1 MGRSCEN
8 PQNIIGLK
16 LHCIVRYSAC
26 RRKKQSAE
34 PKLEMPPRLCSA
46 PAPVPELQLPVLMTP
61 SHPDLVTESTR
72 DTDNGLN
79 LDNSVPDNE
88 TGGPQDFRTY
98 PEVANEVEDK
108 DASKDCVENGA
119 NTPNFCEATED
130 VPDPEPARVG
140 PPISH
145 WELLQAVLDKQ
156 GKWRGLSAIRT
167 DTSQNHHPCVTRS
180 LRRQQRMSAV
190 SVV

>member
-1 MGRSCEN
+1 
-8 PQNIIGLK
+8 
-16 LHCIVRYSAC
+16 
-26 RRKKQSAE
+26 
-34 PKLEMPPRLCSA
+34 MPPRLCSGQA
-46 PAPVPELQLPVLMTP
+46 PAPAPAPASLPELQLAVLMTP
-61 SHPDLVTESTR
+61 SHADPVTESTR

-88 TGGPQDFRTY
+88 TDEPQDFKTY
-98 PEVANEVEDK
+98 PEVANEAEDK
-108 DASKDCVENGA
+108 NASKDCAENGA

-130 VPDPEPARVG
+130 VTDPAPARLG
-140 PPISH
+140 SPISH

-156 GKWRGLSAIRT
+156 GRWRGLPAIRT

>member
-1 MGRSCEN
+1 
-8 PQNIIGLK
+8 
-16 LHCIVRYSAC
+16 
-26 RRKKQSAE
+26 
-34 PKLEMPPRLCSA
+34 MPPRLCSGQVPA
-46 PAPVPELQLPVLMTP
+46 PAPALVPELQLAVLMTP
-61 SHPDLVTESTR
+61 SHADPVTESTR

-88 TGGPQDFRTY
+88 TDEPQDFKTY
-98 PEVANEVEDK
+98 PEVANEDM
-108 DASKDCVENGA
+108 DGSKDCVENGA
-119 NTPNFCEATED
+119 NTPSVCEATED
-130 VPDPEPARVG
+130 VTDPAPARLG

-156 GKWRGLSAIRT
+156 GKWRGLPAIRT